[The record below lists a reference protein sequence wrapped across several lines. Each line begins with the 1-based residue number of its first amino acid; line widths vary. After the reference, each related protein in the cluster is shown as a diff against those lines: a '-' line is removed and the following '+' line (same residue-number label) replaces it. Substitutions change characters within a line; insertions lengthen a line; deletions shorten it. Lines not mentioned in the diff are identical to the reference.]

1 MKISFEQ
8 SLLQNDAFSATLITT
23 AVKAYYD
30 QTGQRHGMP
39 LLLSLLVL
47 PLVYHRETASVLAAK
62 RRPAILPK
70 AISENRDLALG
81 VQERMERMTEMSMDA
96 LRLGIASRAISI
108 DDDGRSLELIPAT
121 TRPTTT
127 FSGDDARLMN
137 RAARAVGCSFAEV
150 TLPQLGEF
158 LLVRF

>member
-8 SLLQNDAFSATLITT
+8 LLLQNDAFSATLITT

-70 AISENRDLALG
+70 AISENRDLSLG
-81 VQERMERMTEMSMDA
+81 VQERMEQMTEMSMDA
-96 LRLGIASRAISI
+96 LRLGVAAGVISI
-108 DDDGRSLELIPAT
+108 DDDGRSLELIPT
-121 TRPTTT
+121 KTQPTTT
-127 FSGDDARLMN
+127 FSGDDAQLLQ
-137 RAARAVGCSFAEV
+137 RAARAVGYSFAEV